1 MRCALI
7 IPAWAPEEIFP
18 AKTVGSQL
26 NYWQPLGTLYV
37 AACLREAGHEVR
49 FLDGA
54 FLTHEEILAR
64 VARWRPGLVGI

>member
-26 NYWQPLGTLYV
+26 NYWQPLGMLYI
-37 AACLREAGHEVR
+37 AACLRRAGHQVK
-49 FLDGA
+49 FFDGA
-54 FLTHEEILAR
+54 FMNHAGSV
-64 VARWRPGLVGI
+64 VALPSCT